1 MKKAFTM
8 IELVFVIV
16 ILGILAAVALP
27 KFVGMGVEAHRGNV
41 QTFVGTLNATLGPT
55 WWSKEMAINGDGN
68 VSKLG
73 IDNTTKLEEYTEK
86 PTELMNFDLTK
97 CNDTTTYKK
106 IADIDLDKDGTAD
119 GNITCITGT
128 TTTAPKFKVNFS
140 K

>member
-97 CNDTTTYKK
+97 CDSNTSKV